1 METSMRVRKTRQNSI
16 GWMIQRLSSRLDD
29 AMNER
34 LSGLGLTIQQ
44 FAIMMRVLEHE
55 RMTQAEIGRMF
66 AMPAY
71 KISRALDSLEA
82 AGYVVRQDHPSSRRA
97 HQIWPTEK
105 GLALGPELFDI
116 VRTVNADLTYGLSDE
131 EADALKRLLATVMD
145 TAAI

>member
-1 METSMRVRKTRQNSI
+1 MRVRKTRQNSL
-16 GWMIQRLSSRLDD
+16 GWMIQRLSSRLDG

-66 AMPAY
+66 AMPPYA
-71 KISRALDSLEA
+71 ISRALDSLEA
-82 AGYVVRQDHPSSRRA
+82 AGYVVREDHPSSRRA
-97 HQIWPTEK
+97 HLICPTEK

-116 VRTVNADLTYGLSDE
+116 VATVNADLTHGLSGE
-131 EADALKRLLATVMD
+131 EADELRRLLATVMD
-145 TAAI
+145 TAEI